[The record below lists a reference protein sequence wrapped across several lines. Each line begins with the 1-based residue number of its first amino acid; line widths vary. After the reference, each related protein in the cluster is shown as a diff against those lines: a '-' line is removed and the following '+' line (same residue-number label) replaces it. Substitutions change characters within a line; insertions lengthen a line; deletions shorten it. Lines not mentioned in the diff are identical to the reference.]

1 MDSAKQI
8 ISSNNQNA
16 TLEDVNRLLEIGR
29 LLLSVLTPEE
39 IKTIQTFL
47 TEPSTKGQLGNAGDS

>member
-1 MDSAKQI
+1 MDSAKAI
-8 ISSNNQNA
+8 ISSNIQVA
-16 TLEDVNRLLEIGR
+16 TLDDVNRLLDLGR

-47 TEPSTKGQLGNAGDS
+47 TEPSTKGQIGNTGDS